1 MKKKPKMK
9 FEKLRN
15 IKELQ
20 SQVKRFCVVGSIV
33 ITGVLFGHACEDR
46 TIDPFEEDDGTYSVY
61 GVLEVNKSP
70 NFIRIK
76 DLNESFFPDSN
87 AALDAEVLFENLKT
101 GNTQMLQDS
110 VVRFGNFLTHN
121 FKVNQPIT
129 PLTEY
134 RLEVTGPDGEVV
146 STVANTPATTDA
158 SASPDENVDCMVSVT
173 FSFKNVVRPEE
184 VLMEVGFF
192 YDGRLFWG
200 STGTVDDL
208 EFRPGEDEMFVR
220 MRPKDLLIEVF
231 PPAGLADFITRGGD
245 PRNFP
250 ADFLCDELDSDTV
263 LVRYRHLSKEWENF
277 QPDTD
282 AGEFDPTTS
291 FDVNNGLGFF
301 GALLEDT
308 LAFTVDTTGSQ

>member
-1 MKKKPKMK
+1 MK
-9 FEKLRN
+9 FN
-15 IKELQ
+15 TMINTKEFQ
-20 SQVKRFCVVGSIV
+20 SHVKGLYIFVIIIISGIV
-33 ITGVLFGHACEDR
+33 FGNACDDR
-46 TIDPFEEDDGTYSVY
+46 TIDPFEEDEGTYSIY
-61 GVLEVNKSP
+61 GVLEVNQNP
-70 NFIRIK
+70 NFIRVK
-76 DLNESFFPDSN
+76 DLNESFLPDSN
-87 AALDAEVLFENLKT
+87 AVLDAIVIFENT
-101 GNTQMLQDS
+101 QNGNAQALQDS
-110 VVRFGNFLTHN
+110 IIRFGNFLTHN
-121 FKVNQPIT
+121 FKVTQSIT
-129 PLTEY
+129 PSTEY
-134 RLEVTGPDGEVV
+134 RIEVTGANGEVV
-146 STVANTPATTDA
+146 SSVANTPSITDA
-158 SASPDENVDCMVSVT
+158 SAIPGNDVNCMTSVT

-200 STGTVDDL
+200 SIGTVDDL
-208 EFRPGEDEMFVR
+208 EYRPGEDEMFVR

-263 LVRYRHLSKEWENF
+263 LVRYQHLSKEWENF

-291 FDVNNGLGFF
+291 LDVNNGLGFF

-308 LAFTVDTTGSQ
+308 LRFTVDTTGTE